1 MNEHTHDVDRP
12 AESGRRGGVFLGW
25 SLILLGVVLL
35 LGMHFHI
42 SGGWFLLVLGGAF
55 LAWYFESRNYGLLVP
70 AGILLGLGLGVVLSE
85 VRPWFFDFE
94 WELFWIGTGFVAI
107 YIIDRVTWH
116 QSTTWPLWPGGVL
129 ILISL
134 WQSRWFEDLFDWLWW
149 EILGDWWPVLLILW
163 GVWLLRRGRRGRHG
177 TPGPVG
183 GAQPPTEAPP
193 PGPVSD

>member
-1 MNEHTHDVDRP
+1 MNEQMPDIDPPVAP
-12 AESGRRGGVFLGW
+12 MRRGGGFLGW
-25 SLILLGVVLL
+25 FLILLGVVLL
-35 LGMHFHI
+35 LGMHFEL

-70 AGILLGLGLGVVLSE
+70 AGILIGLGLGVVLAE

-94 WELFWIGTGFVAI
+94 WELFWIGTGFVSI
-107 YIIDRVTWH
+107 YIIDRATWH

-163 GVWLLRRGRRGRHG
+163 GVWLLRRGRSG
-177 TPGPVG
+177 PPVPAGPVG
-183 GAQPPTEAPP
+183 GEQAPP
-193 PGPVSD
+193 PGPVVD